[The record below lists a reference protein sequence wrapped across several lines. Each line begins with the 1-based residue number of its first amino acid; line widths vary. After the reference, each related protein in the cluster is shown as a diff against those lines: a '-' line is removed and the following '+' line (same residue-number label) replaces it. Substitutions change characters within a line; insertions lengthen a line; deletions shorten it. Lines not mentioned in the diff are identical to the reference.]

1 MRALT
6 ICQPYATLIMAGDK
20 RVENRTW
27 PTKYRGRLY
36 VHAGKSRDWMSTKQL
51 DGVEFCMHTQRPVS
65 ELPFGAVIGVATL
78 IECLPIEEIRAGDWD
93 EKYPWLRGHQHTEGP
108 WCWLFAESPASIG
121 PWPFKGSQG
130 LFDIN
135 PLTLD
140 TIANRTIA
148 ARAAT

>member
-6 ICQPYATLIMAGDK
+6 ILQPYASLIMSGTK

-36 VHAGKSRDWMSTKQL
+36 VHAGKSRALMTAVAV
-51 DGVEFCMHTQRPVS
+51 DGVEVCRYTGRPVS
-65 ELPFGAVIGVATL
+65 EIPFGAVIGVATL
-78 IECLPIEEIRAGDWD
+78 VDCLPLEEIRAGAHDARH
-93 EKYPWLRGHQHTEGP
+93 PWLRKHEHTEGP
-108 WCWLFAESPASIG
+108 WCWVFAENPASIG

-140 TIANRTIA
+140 TIANNCLGVKA
-148 ARAAT
+148 